1 MSREYMSAGKILDSV
16 AQGGTF
22 KAVCNKSSTQV
33 GKKDYLLASE
43 TLKYKSVLESILSD
57 AGVSSKRLDVGSHG
71 TLLVMV
77 YEVLIGAGKVRG
89 GGQVKRT
96 VMHEMDSIKKSLENI
111 LNKNSVTSVKQLLPE
126 DIVLAN
132 ELPHFLRIN
141 TLKVTDVDKIYDAI
155 FEKCSSATM
164 DQHVDNL
171 IVIPPGTPSFGQH
184 DLVKDGQIIIQDK
197 ASCFPSQI
205 LSDAWKDGD
214 VIDAC
219 AAPGNKTSHMAAVL
233 NHKMKSGCAGR
244 VERIY
249 AFDKNPTRKELLQS
263 RMINAGADKLVDVTN
278 ADFLTINTND
288 AKYARVSAVLLDPSC
303 SGSGLT
309 AKDLGRLGKTNKDV
323 ERLEKLRAFQV
334 QAVLKA
340 MDFPAVHHVSYSTC
354 SVYEEENESVV
365 AEVLSSR
372 RIEGWRL
379 VAPPRLASWKRRG
392 HPFEGLRE
400 QES

>member
-1 MSREYMSAGKILDSV
+1 MSREYISAGKILDSV

-43 TLKYKSVLESILSD
+43 TLKYKSVLENILSD

-111 LNKNSVTSVKQLLPE
+111 LNKNNVTSVKQLLPE

-155 FEKCSSATM
+155 FEKCSTATM

-171 IVIPPGTPSFGQH
+171 VVIPPRTPSFGQH

-278 ADFLTINTND
+278 ADFLNINTND

-309 AKDLGRLGKTNKDV
+309 A
-323 ERLEKLRAFQV
+323 
-334 QAVLKA
+334 
-340 MDFPAVHHVSYSTC
+340 
-354 SVYEEENESVV
+354 
-365 AEVLSSR
+365 
-372 RIEGWRL
+372 
-379 VAPPRLASWKRRG
+379 
-392 HPFEGLRE
+392 
-400 QES
+400 